1 MKVFIL
7 CGGYGT
13 RLDYEG
19 QLKAKPMV
27 RIGNAPILMHLIK
40 LYCLQ
45 GVNEFVFCLGY
56 KANTIQDYFLK
67 ENKKKIKIIFKKK
80 NICKFSYKSKYLN
93 FIGNLIFTGIK
104 TGTGGRLKRAYNCLK
119 LDEDILMTYG
129 DGLSNVNVSNL
140 VKFHKSHKKLATVT
154 AVKPLGRYGAI
165 EIDNQS
171 NVKKFSEKPKGDVGW
186 INGGY
191 FVLNPKCIDL
201 IEEDATFWE
210 REPLNNLVKENQLM
224 AFKHEGFWHAVDTM
238 RDKITLEDAFI
249 KSGKYPWT

>member
-1 MKVFIL
+1 MKAVIL
-7 CGGYGT
+7 AGGLGT
-13 RLDYEG
+13 RISEETSK
-19 QLKAKPMV
+19 QPKPMISV
-27 RIGNAPILMHLIK
+27 CKKPILFHIMEHLSNHGIE
-40 LYCLQ
+40 
-45 GVNEFVFCLGY
+45 EFIICLGY
-56 KANTIQDYFLK
+56 MGYVIKEYFVNMNYHNSDIQIDLK
-67 ENKKKIKIIFKKK
+67 TKKVELYKKK
-80 NICKFSYKSKYLN
+80 NLN
-93 FIGNLIFTGIK
+93 WKINLIDTGEFTM
-104 TGTGGRLKRAYNCLK
+104 TGGRLKRIKEY
-119 LDEDILMTYG
+119 LDDDDFIFTYG

-210 REPLNNLVKENQLM
+210 REPLNNLVNENQLM